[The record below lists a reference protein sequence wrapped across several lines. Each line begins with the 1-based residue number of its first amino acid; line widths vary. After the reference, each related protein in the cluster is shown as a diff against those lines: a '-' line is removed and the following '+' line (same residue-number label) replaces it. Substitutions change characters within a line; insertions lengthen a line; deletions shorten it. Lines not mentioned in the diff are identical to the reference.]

1 MNSSVCTTVSNLL
14 VQLEELLQQ
23 LDDDQYQQR
32 IPVLSGAT
40 LGQHTRHIL
49 EFFIELQEGY
59 ETGLV
64 NYDRRKRDHRIE
76 TSRFSAIGKIRD
88 ISYDLAKPNKEM
100 TLTFNADLPANTQDV
115 SRIPTNYYREL
126 VYNLE
131 HLIHHMALLRIGVEG
146 ISGPTL
152 PDSFGVAAS
161 TLKYKLACAP

>member
-1 MNSSVCTTVSNLL
+1 MNPSLFRPVSALL

-64 NYDRRKRDHRIE
+64 NYDRRQRDHRIE
-76 TSRFSAIGKIRD
+76 TNRIFAVGKIHE
-88 ISYDLAKPNKEM
+88 IAYGLEKPNKEM
-100 TLTFNADLPANTQDV
+100 MLTFNADLADIHT
-115 SRIPTNYYREL
+115 SYYREL

-131 HLIHHMALLRIGVEG
+131 HMIHHMALLRIGVED

-161 TLKYKLACAP
+161 TLKYRLACAQ